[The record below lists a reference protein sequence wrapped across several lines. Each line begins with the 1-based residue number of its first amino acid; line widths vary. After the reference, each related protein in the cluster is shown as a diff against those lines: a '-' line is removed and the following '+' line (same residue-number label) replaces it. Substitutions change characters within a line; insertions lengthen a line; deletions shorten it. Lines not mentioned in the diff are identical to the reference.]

1 MIESVRLNEMM
12 KWLLS
17 VCIYLVLSVSSAYG
31 ESYSEEIDDLPIM
44 AGYEILDQ
52 ETVYFDKPDG
62 RIIVLMA
69 FHPQGKLSE
78 DVQGFYKKSLPQLGW
93 QLQKS
98 GYFQRGK
105 ELLKIEPLV
114 KEDGHYIRFTLMP
127 IEKN

>member
-1 MIESVRLNEMM
+1 MI

-17 VCIYLVLSVSSAYG
+17 VCVYLLFSVSSAHG

-69 FHPQGKLSE
+69 FHPEGQSSE

-93 QLQKS
+93 KLEKS
-98 GYFQRGK
+98 GNFLRGK

-114 KEDGHYIRFTLMP
+114 KEDGQYIRFTLMP
-127 IEKN
+127 VVKN